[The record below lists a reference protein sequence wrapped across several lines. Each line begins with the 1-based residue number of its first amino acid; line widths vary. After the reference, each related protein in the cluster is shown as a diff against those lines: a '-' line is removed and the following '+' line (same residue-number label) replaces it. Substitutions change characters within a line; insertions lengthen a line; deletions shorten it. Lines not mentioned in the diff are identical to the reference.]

1 MTTSEHVERLAAL
14 LDAQAGR
21 YKSLNGAT
29 SFRSYL
35 ETPRPREDE
44 ELLTEPILAEIL
56 EVLLGFPKD
65 AFFPQ
70 LGRSG
75 LKPDFTPID
84 LVVHRF
90 VLDAK
95 SSTQD
100 LAPHEPQIRKYIDQR
115 QLDLGVLFNLRE
127 VRVYRRGV
135 AGHDAQLSFQL
146 LPLWQAAKGEAMA
159 PIEAGRLEAFAGL
172 FSHRAMGMAEKVELV
187 AAAEPWQLKLGRG
200 ERVDIDLEFLVTRL
214 RLLSRTLAED
224 AAAQHQLLLDDFDF
238 NPQHERRLR
247 LELEV
252 LAREIEPRAEPAD
265 FPASAKD
272 YPSAGGLAGRAWR
285 QYLMRVSQL
294 TLIRILLYR
303 SWEDAGFVDDRLYD
317 GGFGLAYERLEKN
330 LRRVLNEAYLRGRE
344 RYPWLFGSDNNYDWY
359 RPRDEALAEVL
370 YALVPVPLG
379 RLGAD
384 VLGGLYESY
393 VDDIDRD
400 RLGQFYTPRSV
411 VSFMLDR
418 VGYKGREGPFRV
430 EGDERMARSIFD
442 FSTGSGGFLVE
453 AARRV
458 VDEAGLRD
466 DDADDLRDWP

>member
-1 MTTSEHVERLAAL
+1 MERLAVL
-14 LDAQAGR
+14 LDGQVGR
-21 YKSLNGAT
+21 YRSLNGAT

-35 ETPRPREDE
+35 EIPRSREDE
-44 ELLTEPILAEIL
+44 EILTEPILAEIL
-56 EVLLGFPKD
+56 EALLGFPKD
-65 AFFPQ
+65 AYFSQ

-84 LVVHRF
+84 LVAHRF

-100 LAPHEPQIRKYIDQR
+100 LAPHEPQIRKYIVQR

-159 PIEAGRLEAFAGL
+159 PVEAARLEAFCGL
-172 FSHRAMGMAEKVELV
+172 FSHRAMGLVEKVDLV

-200 ERVDIDLEFLVTRL
+200 ERVDIDLEFLVSRL

-252 LAREIEPRAEPAD
+252 LAREIEPRADPAD
-265 FPASAKD
+265 FPASASD

-294 TLIRILLYR
+294 TLIAVNRRELLPLR
-303 SWEDAGFVDDRLYD
+303 SVAPE
-317 GGFGLAYERLEKN
+317 
-330 LRRVLNEAYLRGRE
+330 LRRVVKSPWRTHGVEVDPAAVAAQLPKAETISVRLDPALTLEIHSDGVTGRPSLDGDRLTFRHARKVTATIAGPAARLSVVATALSSTDAASELAAVLVPKDLTVLDSALNETRQAIEDGLVRGR
-344 RYPWLFGSDNNYDWY
+344 
-359 RPRDEALAEVL
+359 V
-370 YALVPVPLG
+370 
-379 RLGAD
+379 
-384 VLGGLYESY
+384 
-393 VDDIDRD
+393 
-400 RLGQFYTPRSV
+400 
-411 VSFMLDR
+411 
-418 VGYKGREGPFRV
+418 
-430 EGDERMARSIFD
+430 
-442 FSTGSGGFLVE
+442 LVE
-453 AARRV
+453 CLERLVCALYGLEPKLTELVIASAVTR
-458 VDEAGLRD
+458 AGTVAE
-466 DDADDLRDWP
+466 ADD